1 MSSRGKGVDAGDQ
14 TGSEQEA
21 PLPHRH
27 ERPCQDAQGV
37 GVGGAG
43 GAGGAG
49 VSGPRR
55 AGRDAARAAR
65 SASRFG
71 YPGDGNG

>member
-1 MSSRGKGVDAGDQ
+1 MRGDE

-37 GVGGAG
+37 GVGGAV
-43 GAGGAG
+43 ALVVPASA
-49 VSGPRR
+49 VR
-55 AGRDAARAAR
+55 AAPGRDAARAAR